1 MITIRK
7 ADPQKDTA
15 LLNRMEKIIF
25 PVDYCVFDQK
35 TWKEYKETYIFF
47 VRNIPIGHLTLQRNV
62 YVKSY
67 TSTEGEKKKGALH
80 ILSIGVL
87 PRFQKKGLGSL
98 MVAWVIAYAKI
109 GKFISINATSR
120 ESNHPMINTFQRFG
134 FQTKTKLK
142 KFYPDDE
149 DAIREEMFF

>member
-7 ADPQKDTA
+7 ADSQKDTA
-15 LLNRMEKIIF
+15 LLNRMEKAIF
-25 PVDYCVFDQK
+25 PIDYCVFDQK

-47 VRNIPIGHLTLQRNV
+47 VRNIPIGHLTLQHNV
-62 YVKSY
+62 YIKSY
-67 TSTEGEKKKGALH
+67 ISNKDEKKKGALH
-80 ILSIGVL
+80 ISSIGVL
-87 PRFQKKGLGSL
+87 PHFQKKGLGNL

-120 ESNHPMINTFQRFG
+120 ESNQPMINTFRRFG

-142 KFYPDDE
+142 KFYPDGE
-149 DAIREEMFF
+149 DAIREEIFF